1 MVFELECKKKEF
13 NMRILKSDFKYN
25 SDCAVVEP
33 KTIGVDP
40 AMIGVP
46 NICFSLIKKTD
57 SRFAE
62 TAQQRI
68 ERGFDDSET
77 WSLTDTIAN
86 FISPR
91 LKRYQEIAEKAI
103 VQSPEEKANILAFT
117 DMLDLVR
124 RDEGAMTFTDDEK
137 NRVKAGL
144 ESFQHIFLG
153 LWW

>member
-1 MVFELECKKKEF
+1 MKSGKKV
-13 NMRILKSDFKYN
+13 FKYDCN
-25 SDCAVVEP
+25 CAVVEP

-46 NICFSLIKKTD
+46 NICFSLLEKTD

-62 TAQQRI
+62 TAQHRI

-86 FISPR
+86 FILPR
-91 LKRYQEIAEKAI
+91 IKRYQEIAANVD
-103 VQSPEEKANILAFT
+103 VQSLDEKESIQAFA
-117 DMLDLVR
+117 DMLELVS
-124 RDEGAMTFTDDEK
+124 RDSGIRTFTDDEEK
-137 NRVKAGL
+137 RVKAGL